1 MTSSAELLR
10 KYSNI
15 LSEAPAVVAATGSPS
30 AVQPGTQQ
38 PAQMMQPNPAQAAQ
52 MQAQAAQD
60 QMKKK
65 QDLQQAIKDKE
76 QELIALRKE
85 LANLNSPATVT

>member
-1 MTSSAELLR
+1 MTTSAELLR

-15 LSEAPAVVAATGSPS
+15 LSEEPAVVAATGSASVGQDPAAGQTMAPS
-30 AVQPGTQQ
+30 
-38 PAQMMQPNPAQAAQ
+38 PAQAAQ

-65 QDLQQAIKDKE
+65 QDLQQAIRDKE

-85 LANLNSPATVT
+85 LATINSPATVT

>member
-1 MTSSAELLR
+1 MR
-10 KYSNI
+10 
-15 LSEAPAVVAATGSPS
+15 LSEVLKEEPAVVAATGTP
-30 AVQPGTQQ
+30 AMGQGTTTGQTLG
-38 PAQMMQPNPAQAAQ
+38 ATPAQAAQ
-52 MQAQAAQD
+52 MQAQAAKD

-85 LANLNSPATVT
+85 LANLNAPATVS

>member
-15 LSEAPAVVAATGSPS
+15 ISEAPAVVAATGTSPT
-30 AVQPGTQQ
+30 AQQGTAQPG
-38 PAQMMQPNPAQAAQ
+38 QMMQPTPVQAAQ

-60 QMKKK
+60 QIKKK

-76 QELIALRKE
+76 QELISLRKE
-85 LANLNSPATVT
+85 LASLNSPATVT